1 MLAANLFV
9 ATSMVLTTILVHF
22 FGLSAMIALMRSAFV
37 GRLNHERVVHGALII
52 LLVVVS
58 LAALHT
64 IEIWMFAFVYLSLGL
79 FSDLMDA
86 VYFSASTFSTVGFGD
101 LVLPEQ
107 WRLLAATEGAHGFL
121 LIGWST
127 AFLVTVTAKMGLL
140 EARLDGRGRDSG
152 PRGREGP

>member
-1 MLAANLFV
+1 MLAENLI
-9 ATSMVLTTILVHF
+9 AASGMVLITILVHF
-22 FGLSAMIALMRSAFV
+22 FGLSGLIALMRSTFV
-37 GRLNHERVVHGALII
+37 GRLNHQRAGHSALII

-58 LAALHT
+58 IAGLHT
-64 IEIWMFAFVYLSLGL
+64 IEIWMFAVLYLWLGL
-79 FSDLMDA
+79 FGDLMDA

-101 LVLPEQ
+101 LVLPEK

-140 EARLDGRGRDSG
+140 EARLDGRRPQVD
-152 PRGREGP
+152 PRGREGS